1 MVIKRKFSSDLPI
14 GAVSASKA
22 KKREKGIW
30 QRRFWEHQIRD
41 EEDWRHHVDYIHFN
55 PVKHG
60 YVSEPQD
67 WPYSS
72 YQQAIRK
79 GWYEADI
86 LREDD
91 FKDMN
96 YE

>member
-1 MVIKRKFSSDLPI
+1 MWKHITNHWRWAWKTAAEERARSFPRHAI
-14 GAVSASKA
+14 
-22 KKREKGIW
+22 
-30 QRRFWEHQIRD
+30 RR
-41 EEDWRHHVDYIHFN
+41 
-55 PVKHG
+55 